1 MDKLSRK
8 KIDKLLDRIGII
20 EKRIRN
26 LFKKCAITNNET
38 LVFWTQKQKE
48 LRWEYDSLKIVYAMI
63 LKYVITKEYWAKYN
77 QQAKRIKKLK
87 SIDVIVNSDNKKS
100 LVHKRTIQTI
110 FNNAYNNY
118 VASIDMGY
126 KKKMALLNNIQLAII
141 KVNRMKNE
149 NENSY

>member
-1 MDKLSRK
+1 VDKLSRK
-8 KIDKLLDRIGII
+8 KIDRLLDRIGII

-26 LFKKCAITNNET
+26 LLKECAITNNET
-38 LVFWTQKQKE
+38 LGFWAQKQKE
-48 LRWEYDSLKIVYAMI
+48 LRWEYDSLKTVYAMI

-87 SIDVIVNSDNKKS
+87 SIDVTVNSDNKKS

-126 KKKMALLNNIQLAII
+126 KKKMALLSNIQLAII

>member
-38 LVFWTQKQKE
+38 LGFWTQKQKE
-48 LRWEYDSLKIVYAMI
+48 LRWEYDSLKTVYAMI

>member
-1 MDKLSRK
+1 VDKLSRK

-26 LFKKCAITNNET
+26 LLKECVITNNET

-48 LRWEYDSLKIVYAMI
+48 LRWEYDSLKTVYAMI

-87 SIDVIVNSDNKKS
+87 SIDVTVNSDNKKS

-110 FNNAYNNY
+110 FNNAYNSY

-126 KKKMALLNNIQLAII
+126 KKKMALLSNIQLVII

-149 NENSY
+149 DENSY

>member
-1 MDKLSRK
+1 
-8 KIDKLLDRIGII
+8 
-20 EKRIRN
+20 
-26 LFKKCAITNNET
+26 
-38 LVFWTQKQKE
+38 
-48 LRWEYDSLKIVYAMI
+48 MI

-87 SIDVIVNSDNKKS
+87 SIDVTVNSDNKKS

-110 FNNAYNNY
+110 FNNAYNSY

-126 KKKMALLNNIQLAII
+126 KKKMALLSNIQLVII

-149 NENSY
+149 DENSY